1 MSPFSGPCH
10 DISPV
15 VFGAVCFVLIW
26 WLSAFFRLYKY
37 CKGSQGKN
45 GGGGE
50 PASNYVAVSNHLFK
64 VDNTYAT
71 SAADK
76 GGWRAPKKAVMRTIA
91 KILLLIF
98 ECYFIQ

>member
-1 MSPFSGPCH
+1 MREPFINYVRSPCH
-10 DISPV
+10 NISPV

-37 CKGSQGKN
+37 CKGSQGMT

-64 VDNTYAT
+64 VDNTCDVR
-71 SAADK
+71 S
-76 GGWRAPKKAVMRTIA
+76 
-91 KILLLIF
+91 
-98 ECYFIQ
+98 

>member
-1 MSPFSGPCH
+1 M
-10 DISPV
+10 
-15 VFGAVCFVLIW
+15 LIW

-64 VDNTYAT
+64 GADACDVRRYAQKC
-71 SAADK
+71 SH
-76 GGWRAPKKAVMRTIA
+76 KKRGEIERG
-91 KILLLIF
+91 K
-98 ECYFIQ
+98 